1 MTHKTRTIKPI
12 DPRLLAQL
20 LVLSCMVAG
29 ALLPEMAFA
38 STAVDPKDKV
48 GTALDPAWVSVEGF
62 LTGAGGRI
70 ITGVSF
76 LGALIGSVWGF
87 NPKVILGAAGV
98 GVVTALSPAFITA
111 TVGCLI

>member
-1 MTHKTRTIKPI
+1 MKRNLFKNQNFIKTL

-20 LVLSCMVAG
+20 LMLSCVVAG
-29 ALLPEMAFA
+29 ALLPELAFA
-38 STAVDPKDKV
+38 A
-48 GTALDPAWVSVEGF
+48 GTGGASLDPAWTTISGII
-62 LTGAGGRI
+62 TGAGGRI

-98 GVVTALSPAFITA
+98 GIVTALAPAFITA
-111 TVGCLI
+111 TVGGLI

>member
-1 MTHKTRTIKPI
+1 MTHKTRTRKPL
-12 DPRLLAQL
+12 DPRLLGQL
-20 LVLSCMVAG
+20 LILSCMVVG
-29 ALLPEMAFA
+29 ALLPEVALAAGTGGA
-38 STAVDPKDKV
+38 S
-48 GTALDPAWVSVEGF
+48 LDPAWTTVSGF
-62 LTGAGGRI
+62 LTGSGGRI

-98 GVVTALSPAFITA
+98 GVVTALAPAFITA

>member
-1 MTHKTRTIKPI
+1 MRRFSSIKPL

-20 LVLSCMVAG
+20 LVLGWIVAG
-29 ALLPEMAFA
+29 ALVPELAFA
-38 STAVDPKDKV
+38 ATTPATA
-48 GTALDPAWVSVEGF
+48 GALDPAWASVQGF
-62 LTGAGGRI
+62 LTGSGGRI

-87 NPKVILGAAGV
+87 NPRVILGAAGV
-98 GVVTALSPAFITA
+98 GVVTALAPAFITA